1 MRYLAFAVSLIGA
14 ANLFVAPAA
23 TAADKEQ
30 VQATGF
36 AEIDDHFA
44 AFRSSSPVPALAY
57 GVVIDGKLVH
67 LKIDGVRN
75 AATGAKADAHT
86 RFRIASMSK
95 AFTAL
100 AILMLRDEGKLRLD
114 DLAETHVPQMRTW
127 RMPTSDS
134 PRIRIRDLLS
144 HTGGFTTDDPWG
156 DRQQSLTSEQFSS
169 ILAQNP
175 LFSRPPQT
183 AMEYSNLGYAL
194 LGRIVT
200 NVSGTPYDRFI
211 EQRIMRP
218 LGMNHSGYAFEGVPE
233 AERANGYERDGEQW
247 KLQPIAVHGE
257 FGAMGGVYVTPEDY
271 AKWLAF
277 LLSAWPARDGPES
290 GPARRSSVRE
300 LAQGLNFVGGHKRVG
315 GPENDQCIW
324 ATAYGMGM
332 TAARDCDL
340 GLLLSH
346 GGGYPGY
353 GSFVALA
360 PERGA
365 AVFAFANRTYAG
377 PAEPVWK
384 SLFALDRAG
393 MIPARPFKASAR
405 LEQMQATARAA
416 YAAGN
421 FQPLAGMIGSN
432 LPLDR
437 SLEDRTA
444 ELVRLKAQLGDCPTA
459 EPMFASG
466 ESSTVF
472 RWNCARGKLDGRMSL
487 APLGPPQL
495 QVLDFFPQ
503 PDK

>member
-1 MRYLAFAVSLIGA
+1 
-14 ANLFVAPAA
+14 
-23 TAADKEQ
+23 
-30 VQATGF
+30 
-36 AEIDDHFA
+36 
-44 AFRSSSPVPALAY
+44 
-57 GVVIDGKLVH
+57 
-67 LKIDGVRN
+67 
-75 AATGAKADAHT
+75 
-86 RFRIASMSK
+86 
-95 AFTAL
+95 
-100 AILMLRDEGKLRLD
+100 
-114 DLAETHVPQMRTW
+114 
-127 RMPTSDS
+127 
-134 PRIRIRDLLS
+134 
-144 HTGGFTTDDPWG
+144 
-156 DRQQSLTSEQFSS
+156 
-169 ILAQNP
+169 
-175 LFSRPPQT
+175 
-183 AMEYSNLGYAL
+183 
-194 LGRIVT
+194 
-200 NVSGTPYDRFI
+200 
-211 EQRIMRP
+211 
-218 LGMNHSGYAFEGVPE
+218 MNHSGYAFEGVPE
-233 AERANGYERDGEQW
+233 AARANGYERDGEQW

-277 LLSAWPARDGPES
+277 LLSAWPARDGPET

-300 LAQGLNFVGGHKRVG
+300 LAQGLNFVGGRKRVG
-315 GPENDQCIW
+315 GPENDQCVW

-405 LEQMQATARAA
+405 LEQMQAAARAA

-421 FQPLAGMIGSN
+421 FEPLAGMIGSN

-466 ESSTVF
+466 ESTTVF